1 MITQHDVLPS
11 AVETRH
17 HYDKRFDQVEDQR
30 AHMRKLVSESRT
42 AVREAADIASK
53 LIKDAKR
60 IPGPIAN
67 DIARISE
74 VHLATAFTM
83 VQKAGLKGFCPD
95 IEGPVQSKYN
105 ELHRHLAVSAFQ
117 YLSSSFALMALN
129 VDNHIAQDDNL
140 LCDMYDN
147 YVHGTLTQKTRME
160 RRRPGSLSQSLVST
174 VAFKARSRVRLHLF

>member
-1 MITQHDVLPS
+1 
-11 AVETRH
+11 
-17 HYDKRFDQVEDQR
+17 
-30 AHMRKLVSESRT
+30 
-42 AVREAADIASK
+42 
-53 LIKDAKR
+53 
-60 IPGPIAN
+60 
-67 DIARISE
+67 
-74 VHLATAFTM
+74 M